1 MSRTYRRTGSNVYG
15 WNSKEIAMSVLSK
28 SAAHRWHW
36 DKLDPDT
43 KEYKEALAVYHSDK
57 TSSFK
62 EPGPSWFRN
71 MFSERPMRRH
81 NKRELMK
88 FMRVPEYEPMVF
100 EKYPLQ
106 YWT

>member
-15 WNSKEIAMSVLSK
+15 WNSKESALSFL
-28 SAAHRWHW
+28 SRNAEHRWCGE
-36 DKLDPDT
+36 KLKPGT
-43 KEYKEALAVYHSDK
+43 KEYKEALARYHSDS

-71 MFSERPMRRH
+71 MFTERPMRRI
-81 NKRELMK
+81 NKRELLK
-88 FMRVPEYEPMVF
+88 FMRVKDYEPMVYA
-100 EKYPLQ
+100 KYPLP

>member
-15 WNSKEIAMSVLSK
+15 WNSKESALSFLSK
-28 SAAHRWHW
+28 GAAHRWHW
-36 DKLDPDT
+36 EKLKPGT
-43 KEYKEALAVYHSDK
+43 REYKEALARYHSDK

-62 EPGPSWFRN
+62 EPGPSWFRR

-81 NKRELMK
+81 NKRELQKLML
-88 FMRVPEYEPMVF
+88 VDGYEPMVHS
-100 EKYPLQ
+100 KWPLE